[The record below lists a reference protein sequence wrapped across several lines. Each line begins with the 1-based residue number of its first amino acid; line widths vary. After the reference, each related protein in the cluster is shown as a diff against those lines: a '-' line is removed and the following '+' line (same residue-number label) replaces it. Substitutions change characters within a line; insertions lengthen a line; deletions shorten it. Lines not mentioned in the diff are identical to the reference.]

1 MRFGR
6 FVLLFV
12 LLSGVLVSALAVV
25 NSKYQ
30 SRQLFLQLQG
40 LRGEKDHIEV
50 EWGRLQLELQTWATN
65 SRIDK
70 LAREQLGMKLPDATN
85 TVLIGLSDGSR

>member
-6 FVLLFV
+6 FVLLFM
-12 LLSGVLVSALAVV
+12 LLSGVLFSALAVV
-25 NSKYQ
+25 HSKYQ

-40 LRGEKDHIEV
+40 LRGEKDNIDV
-50 EWGRLQLELQTWATN
+50 EGGRLQLELQTWATN
-65 SRIDK
+65 SRIDE